1 MNTNY
6 LIVGVVLIGLF
17 LYFKFK
23 KPKNMKNINGTQF
36 AELVGQENVV
46 ILDVRTAGECQSGMI
61 PNAINI
67 DIMSPQFA
75 TKIKTLD
82 KDKTYLVY
90 CRSGNRSGSACG
102 AMESQGFT
110 DCQNLVGGVG
120 SWTGKLV

>member
-1 MNTNY
+1 MNLNY
-6 LIVGVVLIGLF
+6 WIIGIVLVGLF
-17 LYFKFK
+17 LYFKLK

-36 AELVGQENVV
+36 AELAQQENVV

-61 PNAINI
+61 PNAKNI
-67 DIMSPQFA
+67 DIMSSEFA

-102 AMESQGFT
+102 AMESMGFT
-110 DCQNLVGGVG
+110 NCYNLVGGVG
-120 SWTGKLV
+120 AWNGKLV